1 MQELLNNEFEVE
13 DEFLDQIYINKTIL
27 ISDLFENEINNGE
40 FVIFKSSIDSQKT
53 AVMYASNGNLKLI
66 NTKKISTNGISP
78 KDINQT
84 VYLNLLRDS
93 DFQIICSIGPAG
105 TGKTTLAMSQA
116 IEDMSKLKR
125 NIILTKSTNMVQG
138 KNNNAFGPVP
148 GDVTEKYAPYIDSFK
163 IVLQKVMGGEDAKQ
177 YVEVLLEKGKIKF
190 LPIEFTRGCTF
201 DNCTLILD
209 EAQNLTWHE
218 LKTLMSRVGENS
230 KLIICGDPDQID
242 ANMKWSSTGL
252 SILLNSNAFKQSNI
266 ASVIHLTKC
275 YRGAIPELI
284 YQVDKE
290 VTTEKDN
297 R

>member
-1 MQELLNNEFEVE
+1 MQDKLNEFELD
-13 DEFLDQIYINKTIL
+13 DELIDEIYSKKTIS
-27 ISDLFENEINNGE
+27 ISDLFEGNIYNGE
-40 FVIFKSSIDSQKT
+40 FVLFKSNTDSQKT
-53 AVMYASNGNLKLI
+53 AVMYASKGNLKLI
-66 NTKKISTNGISP
+66 NTKKITTNGITP

-84 VYLNLLRDS
+84 VYLNLLKDS
-93 DFQIICSIGPAG
+93 DFLIVCALGPAG

-125 NIILTKSTNMVQG
+125 NVILTKSTNMVQG

-148 GDVTEKYAPYIDSFK
+148 GDVNEKYAPYIDSFK

-177 YVEVLLEKGKIKF
+177 YIEVLLEKEKVKF

-201 DNCTLILD
+201 ENCTLILD

-218 LKTLMSRVGENS
+218 LKTLMSRMGENS
-230 KLIICGDPDQID
+230 KLIVCGDPDQID
-242 ANMKWSSTGL
+242 ANMKWNQTGL
-252 SILLNSNAFKQSNI
+252 HLLLNSQAFRDSEI

-284 YQVDKE
+284 YQIDKQL
-290 VTTEKDN
+290 TE